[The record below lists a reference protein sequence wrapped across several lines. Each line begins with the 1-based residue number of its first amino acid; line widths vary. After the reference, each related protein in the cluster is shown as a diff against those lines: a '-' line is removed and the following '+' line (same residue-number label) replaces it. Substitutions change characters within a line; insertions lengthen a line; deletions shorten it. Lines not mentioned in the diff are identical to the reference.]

1 LRGFF
6 RLEKIGVFIVE
17 DQTLLA
23 LDLRSRLESLNYT
36 VVGTADNGKDAV
48 DMIGELKPDII
59 LMDIVLKGDLN
70 GIETAQHIKDL
81 YNIPFIYLTA
91 YYDDKILDMAA
102 KTQPDG
108 YITKPYEDISVHT
121 SIQIAVLR
129 RKYISSSEVDSKIPK
144 HTKQNLKI

>member
-1 LRGFF
+1 M
-6 RLEKIGVFIVE
+6 
-17 DQTLLA
+17 A
-23 LDLRSRLESLNYT
+23 LDLRNRLERLNYT
-36 VVGTADNGKDAV
+36 VVGIADNGMDAL
-48 DMIGELKPDII
+48 DKLEELKPDII

-70 GIETAQHIKDL
+70 GIKTAQQIKDL

-121 SIQIAVLR
+121 SIQIAVRR
-129 RKYISSSEVDSKIPK
+129 RKYNSESDISSKIPK
-144 HTKQNLKI
+144 NTKQNLKI